1 MFKKEFIMKRVLA
14 VFLVV
19 LLFAAILSGCKV
31 YVPGDCDTRFNIIS
45 ESLTGDGGFVVFEDT
60 ETGVM
65 YVFYKAHSGGGLSVL
80 YNPDGTI
87 MTRN

>member
-1 MFKKEFIMKRVLA
+1 MKRVFA

-19 LLFAAILSGCKV
+19 LLFAAILSGCEEHT
-31 YVPGDCDTRFNIIS
+31 PGDRDTRFNIIS
-45 ESLTGDGGFVVFEDT
+45 KSLSSGDRFVVFEDT
-60 ETGVM
+60 DTGVM
-65 YVFYKAHSGGGLSVL
+65 YVFYKSHNGGGLSVL

>member
-1 MFKKEFIMKRVLA
+1 MKRILA

-19 LLFAAILSGCKV
+19 LLFAAVLSGCEEHT
-31 YVPGDCDTRFNIIS
+31 PGDRDARFNIIS
-45 ESLTGDGGFVVFEDT
+45 ESLRGDGGFVVFEDT
-60 ETGVM
+60 DTGVM
-65 YVFYKAHSGGGLSVL
+65 YVFYKGYDGGGLSVL